1 MSLVG
6 CIEID
11 KSLPSLSFK
20 TDGCEQ
26 LDKPRTAHS
35 LIYLDPFIYMIGGI
49 VDSVPTST
57 CKRFHV
63 KEKVWSDLASLKFYG
78 ALTSPAVIAEGDSI
92 YVFDCYSETQSIF
105 KYSAEFDA
113 WETIPFV
120 TQDFT
125 IPRSIHAS
133 VFK

>member
-1 MSLVG
+1 M
-6 CIEID
+6 IE
-11 KSLPSLSFK
+11 KHLECLGFS

-35 LIYLDPFIYMIGGI
+35 LIYLDPYIYLIGGI
-49 VDSVPTST
+49 IDSMPTPT

-63 KEKVWSDLASLKFYG
+63 KDKVWSDIASIKFYG
-78 ALTSPAVIAEGDSI
+78 ALSSPAVIAEGDNI
-92 YVFDCYSETQSIF
+92 YVFDCYSETQTVF
-105 KYSAEFDA
+105 KYSIEFDA
-113 WETIPFV
+113 WDNIAFT

-125 IPRSIHAS
+125 IPRSIHSS